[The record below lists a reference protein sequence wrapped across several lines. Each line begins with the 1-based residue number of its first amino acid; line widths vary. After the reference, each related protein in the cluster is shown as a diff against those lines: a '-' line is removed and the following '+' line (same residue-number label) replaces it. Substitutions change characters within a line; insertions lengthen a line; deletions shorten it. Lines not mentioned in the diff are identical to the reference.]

1 MSVRHLV
8 LLALGLLAFSMPVL
22 AQDPLTLSYPT
33 NFRDITGPNIL
44 TFTVGDVQRIGIS
57 VSHSDSPTT
66 VYAAQGGTFLTLH
79 QVASPLL
86 TDRYAAVVPFDP
98 ALVGPWIIT
107 VVRGMESVSTVTPG
121 LPVAV
126 LMPFVV
132 DPLVVDERQAPRLT
146 WVWPDLGEALAA
158 GLTLS
163 IDIGVYDVEHREEFG
178 LSWGPIAPGASGEVF
193 SVAVPPG
200 LEPGRLYAVVV
211 VVVGK
216 DADGNVLARSSTFG
230 RRLFVAL

>member
-1 MSVRHLV
+1 
-8 LLALGLLAFSMPVL
+8 LALALWALSMPVV
-22 AQDPLTLSYPT
+22 AQNPLTLSYPT

-44 TFTVGDVQRIGIS
+44 TFTVGDVQRIGVS
-57 VSHSDSPTT
+57 VSHSDRATT
-66 VYAAQGGTFLTLH
+66 VTAAQGGTVLTLD

-86 TDRYAAVVPFDP
+86 TDSYAAVIPFDP
-98 ALVGPWIIT
+98 ALVGPWTIT
-107 VVRGMESVSTVTPG
+107 VIRGTESASIVTPG

-126 LMPFVV
+126 PMPFGV

-146 WVWPDLGEALAA
+146 WVWPDFGEALAA

-163 IDIGVYDVEHREEFG
+163 VDIGVYDVEHREEFG
-178 LSWGPIAPGASGEVF
+178 LSWGAIAPGSPGEVF
-193 SVAVPPG
+193 SAAVPPG

-216 DADGNVLARSSTFG
+216 DADGNVLSRSSTFG
-230 RRLFVAL
+230 RRPFVAL